1 MPRGETDVLTCK
13 ELELPLGTEPGTADN
28 TPALCHHCSQHQAH
42 LRERKVI

>member
-1 MPRGETDVLTCK
+1 MPRGETDELTCK